1 MKMKKYFAFILLISI
16 FLGCQKDISSENTNG
31 TGTTNTIGAFNVTVV
46 ERNQNQSKIK
56 WTNPTIPPNAN
67 LKFKIYLSNNL
78 IAQNLLD
85 TNFIINNILPN
96 QNYQGKVVAYISQN
110 DSSVSNFTLNTYNQT
125 FSDSTF
131 ILTRVNNS
139 SGLNLTLT
147 YDEVNKRYSS
157 WQEYY
162 SSVNND
168 STIIFYGAN
177 DKIISVV
184 RKQPSTNSEHR
195 FTPHIFEYTN
205 NLITKIYHKRYIEI
219 PQQNQYLSQTYL
231 TTVDFTLIY
240 NDIESYD
247 SLSYYPNNKLKSCN
261 NIKVQQ
267 VLSLP
272 TFSLN
277 YNLFSYSPQNDSL
290 LQNIKEYSRLDTT
303 QPFTLANY
311 DFLNYSNKANPYYQG
326 LKNLFPLLCSKTNYL
341 TRLPTLP
348 NYYFSYAPVNRY
360 FITNPYLCLNY
371 NNTNDKIH
379 YQYNSDSLVSRC
391 YWDNDQ
397 TEWVTFNYT
406 KYKK

>member
-1 MKMKKYFAFILLISI
+1 METKKYFVIIFLISI
-16 FLGCQKDISSENTNG
+16 FCGCQKDIPSENG
-31 TGTTNTIGAFNVTVV
+31 GGTNTSNVIGNFNVTVV
-46 ERNQNQSKIK
+46 FRNQTQSTIK
-56 WTNPTIPPNAN
+56 WTRPIIPPNTN

-78 IAQNLLD
+78 IVQNFLD
-85 TNFIINNILPN
+85 SNFVITNLLPN
-96 QNYQGKVVAYISQN
+96 QSYQGKVVAYISQI
-110 DSSVSNFTLNTYNQT
+110 DSSVSNFSLNVFNQT
-125 FSDSTF
+125 SSDSTF
-131 ILTRVNNS
+131 ILTGVNNS
-139 SGLNLTLT
+139 SGLNLKLT
-147 YDEVNKRYSS
+147 YDEINKRYSS

-162 SSVNND
+162 NVVNND

-195 FTPHIFEYTN
+195 LTPHIFEYTN

-219 PQQNQYLSQTYL
+219 NQQYQYLSQAYL
-231 TTVDFTLIY
+231 TTVDFSLVY

-247 SLSYYPNNKLKSCN
+247 SLTYYPNNRLKSCN

-272 TFSLN
+272 TYSLS
-277 YNLFSYSPQNDSL
+277 YNLFSYSSQNDSL

-303 QPFTLANY
+303 QPFTLTNY
-311 DFLNYSNKANPYYQG
+311 DFLNYSNKTNPYYQG
-326 LKNLFPLLCSKTNYL
+326 FKNLFPLLCSKTNYL
-341 TRLPTLP
+341 TKLPTLP
-348 NYYFSYAPVNRY
+348 QYYFSYAPINRY

-371 NNTNDKIH
+371 NTINNKIH
-379 YQYNSDSLVSRC
+379 YQYNSDSLLSRC